1 MNTRTL
7 NKLFVAVI
15 ISLFL
20 AACNDSSKSVIGEG
34 ENSKSST
41 AVAQYTC
48 PMHPHYISTDPDG
61 SCPIC
66 GMDLVRVIEETS
78 SDSDESEVQ
87 TQVSV
92 SQGMIQT
99 MGVRSE
105 PAEVVQLGRNLR
117 AFGTVQADERLE
129 NVSVSRFEGW
139 IEGLKVNAVGD
150 TVKRGDLLY
159 TIYSPDLIAVQKD
172 FLHALNSGNK
182 SRISVVK
189 QRLLSSG
196 MQNKAIQELE
206 QRKAVIN
213 KVPVYS
219 ETDGVVAELSI
230 RDGGYTMAGTSVLS
244 LQSYERVWVIASIPE
259 TDLPLLESG
268 IEVKLRFPSAPNAP
282 ERGKIDYIYPT
293 IDTKTRTGRVRIEVN
308 NDSEQLLPG
317 AYADITME
325 FENKRRLSVSTES
338 ILQDSRGSHV
348 IVALG
353 DGRFS
358 SRQVITGINSGG
370 RTEIIEG
377 LSDGEQVVTSGQFML
392 DSEVNLRE
400 GLSKLSASTKRSIKN
415 STINSN
421 ERLTADAYSKHLLTP
436 LSEIKT
442 EPKILAQI
450 DHFIDMALYVHE
462 SLVNGEPI
470 KPAFLQ
476 PAIDLSDSL
485 LSQLNGTELAP
496 IISEARAILRN
507 TQTLDEHEALTTQ
520 LHELTR
526 AIQPWITKGA
536 PEHYE
541 NQGLVLYR
549 DLETERVWVQ
559 KGEGVIN
566 PYGNGVAERIVLPLS
581 VGDHGAHQQG
591 LLNE

>member
-206 QRKAVIN
+206 QRKADIN

>member
-377 LSDGEQVVTSGQFML
+377 LSDGEQVVTSGQFMF